1 MNGVSRMNRIALLG
15 LLGLLS
21 PFMYGVEVY
30 GAEIELPRSLDA
42 DGFQEVLAV
51 SGDVY
56 IAGQPDKSGLDR
68 AKSLGVTTVINLRT
82 HRETD
87 NRKIVPYDER
97 ESVTALGMEYV
108 HIPQGGPETPY
119 SPGAVDRFAQ
129 AIEAAEGKVLLHC
142 TVAWRASHL
151 WTAYL
156 VKHKGM
162 ELKEAVRHGRAV
174 NFGALPLE
182 GFLDEALTVDYLESR

>member
-1 MNGVSRMNRIALLG
+1 MNGVSRMNHIAMLG
-15 LLGLLS
+15 LFGLLS
-21 PFMYGVEVY
+21 LVQGGDVY
-30 GAEIELPRSLDA
+30 GSEIELPRSLNT
-42 DGFQEVLAV
+42 DGFQVVLAV

-56 IAGQPDKSGLDR
+56 IAGQPDKSGLAR
-68 AKSLGVTTVINLRT
+68 AKSFGVTTVVNLRT

-97 ESVTALGMEYV
+97 ESVTALGMKYV
-108 HIPQGGPETPY
+108 HIPQGGADTPY
-119 SPGAVDRFAQ
+119 GPGAVDRFAE

-162 ELKEAVRHGRAV
+162 DLKEAVRHGRAV

-182 GFLDEALTVDYLESR
+182 GFLDEALTVDFLESR